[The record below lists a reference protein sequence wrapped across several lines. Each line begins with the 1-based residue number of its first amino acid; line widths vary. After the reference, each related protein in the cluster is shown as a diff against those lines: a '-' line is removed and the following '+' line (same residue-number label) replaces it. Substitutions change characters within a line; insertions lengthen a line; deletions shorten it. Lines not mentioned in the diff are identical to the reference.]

1 MTVMKKVHLIYAL
14 FASVVLL
21 SGIQKPSDELINIKL
36 GGLLSLTGN
45 WSSLGLT
52 SREAMNIALQE
63 INTRMEET
71 GSRYR
76 FSSGIYETRMDPS
89 KAQEAIREA
98 FGHNIHYIIGPQS
111 SAEVQAISSFA
122 NTKGILVVSQ
132 GSTAGS
138 LAIPGDAIFRFCP
151 GDDLQGDAMAQTIY
165 GAGRRALLCIT
176 RDDVGN
182 KELQQAVGKAFLSRG
197 GKVETLSPWSP
208 TSPDFTAVLETLK
221 NKIKQKSSEVG
232 TDKVAVYLAS
242 FDRAKEL
249 FRQASADPVFA
260 SVRWYGGDGIALS
273 NELISDASASSF
285 AVATRFMA
293 PTLGLPQLVH
303 PRLTAIADTIRK
315 KTGIEP
321 DAYSLAVYD
330 ACWVIA
336 RTVAAFP
343 APPKDFTKLKE
354 TFQKEA
360 NQYYGITGPMYLN
373 AAGDRS
379 KGNFDYWGIVNEKG
393 TYKWKWLGRSL

>member
-1 MTVMKKVHLIYAL
+1 MKKVFMVFAL
-14 FASVVLL
+14 FTTVFFL
-21 SGIQKPSDELINIKL
+21 SGIKKTPGDLVNIKV

-52 SREAMNIALQE
+52 SREAMNLAVKE
-63 INTRMEET
+63 INSRMVET

-76 FSSGIYETRMDPS
+76 FSLNFYDTKMDPS
-89 KAQEAIREA
+89 RAQAAIKEALGNNIR
-98 FGHNIHYIIGPQS
+98 YIIGPQS

-122 NTKGILVVSQ
+122 NSNGILVVSQ

-165 GAGRRALLCIT
+165 GSGARAMICIT

-197 GKVETLSPWSP
+197 GTVDALSPWAP
-208 TSPDFTAVLETLK
+208 TSPDFKTVLDDLKRRIQNKTAEL
-221 NKIKQKSSEVG
+221 G
-232 TDKVAVYLAS
+232 ADKVAVYLAS

-249 FRQASADPVFA
+249 FRQASADPVFS

-273 NELISDASASSF
+273 TELLSDASASSF

-293 PTLGLPQLVH
+293 PTLGLPQLVNPH
-303 PRLTAIADTIRK
+303 LAAVADTVK
-315 KTGIEP
+315 NKTGILP

-330 ACWVIA
+330 ALWVIA
-336 RTVAAFP
+336 RTVSAFP
-343 APPKDFTKLKE
+343 EPSNDFIKVKQ
-354 TFQKEA
+354 TFQMEA
-360 NQYYGITGPMYLN
+360 NQFYGITGPMYLN
-373 AAGDRS
+373 DAGDRS

-393 TYKWKWLGRSL
+393 TYKWKWLGRSI

>member
-1 MTVMKKVHLIYAL
+1 MKKVFLVVSL
-14 FASVVLL
+14 FISVLLL
-21 SGIQKPSDELINIKL
+21 SGIKKPSNNLINIKV

-52 SREAMNIALQE
+52 SREAMNIAVQD
-63 INTRMEET
+63 INSRMEET

-76 FSSGIYETRMDPS
+76 FSSSIYETRMDPS
-89 KAQEAIREA
+89 HAQAAIREA
-98 FGHNIHYIIGPQS
+98 FGNNIRYIIGPQS
-111 SAEVQAISSFA
+111 SAEVQAISGFA
-122 NTKGILVVSQ
+122 NTNSILVVSQ

-165 GAGRRALLCIT
+165 SSGERTLICIS

-182 KELQQAVGKAFLSRG
+182 KELQQAVGNAFLSRG
-197 GKVETLSPWSP
+197 GTVDVLISWSP
-208 TSPDFTAVLETLK
+208 TSPDFSTVLNTLK
-221 NKIKQKSSEVG
+221 SKMQQRIAEKG
-232 TDKVAVYLAS
+232 ADKVAVYLAS

-249 FRQASADPVFA
+249 FRQASADPVFS

-273 NELISDASASSF
+273 SELLSDASAASF

-293 PTLGLPQLVH
+293 PTLGLPQQVH
-303 PRLTAIADTIRK
+303 PRLAAIADSIRK
-315 KTGIEP
+315 KTGIEA

-330 ACWVIA
+330 AVWVIA
-336 RTVAAFP
+336 RTVIAFSEQP
-343 APPKDFTKLKE
+343 NDFKKIKE
-354 TFQKEA
+354 TFQREA
-360 NQYYGITGPMYLN
+360 DQYYGITGPMYLN

-379 KGNFDYWGIVNEKG
+379 KGNFDYWGIINEKD
-393 TYKWKWLGRSL
+393 TYKWKWIGKSI

>member
-1 MTVMKKVHLIYAL
+1 MKKTFLVLPVFIGLL
-14 FASVVLL
+14 FL
-21 SGIQKPSDELINIKL
+21 SGATKTSNDLVNIKV

-52 SREAMNIALQE
+52 SRQAMNIAVQD
-63 INTRMEET
+63 INSRMEET

-76 FSSGIYETRMDPS
+76 FSTSMYETKMDPS
-89 KAQEAIREA
+89 QALAAIKEA
-98 FGHNIHYIIGPQS
+98 FGNNIRYIIGPQS

-122 NTKGILVVSQ
+122 NSNSILVVSQ

-138 LAIPGDAIFRFCP
+138 LAIRGDAIFRFCP

-165 GAGRRALLCIT
+165 GSGRRTLICIS

-182 KELQQAVGKAFLSRG
+182 KELQYAVSNAFLNRG
-197 GKVETLSPWSP
+197 GTVDALTPWSP
-208 TSPDFTAVLETLK
+208 TSRDFSNVLNTLK
-221 NKIKQKSSEVG
+221 SKIQQRTAEMG
-232 TDKVAVYLAS
+232 ADKVAVYLAS

-249 FRQASADPVFA
+249 FSKASADPVFS

-273 NELISDASASSF
+273 RELLSDASAASF

-293 PTLGLPQLVH
+293 PTLGLPQEVH
-303 PRLTAIADTIRK
+303 PRLAAIADSIRK

-336 RTVAAFP
+336 RTVTAFP
-343 APPKDFTKLKE
+343 APPNDFTKLKE

-360 NQYYGITGPMYLN
+360 NQYYGITGPIYLN

-379 KGNFDYWGIVNEKG
+379 KGNFDYWSIVNEKG

>member
-1 MTVMKKVHLIYAL
+1 MKKAHLIYVL

-21 SGIQKPSDELINIKL
+21 SGIQKHSDELVNIKL

-52 SREAMNIALQE
+52 SQEAMNIAVHE

-76 FSSGIYETRMDPS
+76 FSSSIYETKMDPS
-89 KAQEAIREA
+89 QAQEAIRKA
-98 FGHNIHYIIGPQS
+98 FGNNIRYIIGPQS

-122 NTKGILVVSQ
+122 NTNGILVVSQ

-165 GAGRRALLCIT
+165 GSGRRSLICIT

-182 KELQQAVGKAFLSRG
+182 KELQQAVANAFLNRG
-197 GKVETLSPWSP
+197 GTVDVLTPWSP
-208 TSPDFTAVLETLK
+208 ASPDFSTVLNTLK
-221 NKIKQKSSEVG
+221 SKIQQKTTEVG
-232 TDKVAVYLAS
+232 ADKVAVYLAS

-249 FRQASADPVFA
+249 FHQASADPVFS

-273 NELISDASASSF
+273 NELLSDASASSF
-285 AVATRFMA
+285 VVATRFMA
-293 PTLGLPQLVH
+293 PTLGLPQQVH
-303 PRLTAIADTIRK
+303 PHLTAIADTIRK

-343 APPKDFTKLKE
+343 APPNDFTKLKK